1 MFCVKCGVEGDT
13 FKGRCMDCFLEG
25 RKLLLLPPFVDLD
38 RCTGCDEFYV
48 DKKWRTV
55 VPEVAAEDA
64 AIASLKAIAEARI
77 DSVGAQ
83 TSAQDDKNFLVKIDA
98 DLEIDGHDVTA
109 EAETVVRLKNTVC
122 HRCSRQLGNYYE
134 AILQLRGSGKDMEK
148 DVRDAMMNR
157 VLDKVEAAAVNNRQ
171 MFISKV
177 QEMHGG
183 LDFYMS
189 SMSLSKAIARDLSH
203 EFGAIVKE
211 SSTLVGKKDGDDMYR
226 LTHLVRLPPYKL
238 GDVVEHQGRP
248 YHLVQINKQG
258 GKLLSLND
266 FLITSIRPMEMSSI
280 KVLGTDKDIA
290 DAVVVARYE
299 NEIQVLNPF
308 TYATVTLRV
317 PEGYKVEETVRVFS
331 LEGELL
337 LIP

>member
-1 MFCVKCGVEGDT
+1 MFCVKCGADGET
-13 FKGRCMDCFLEG
+13 FKGRCMHCFLEG
-25 RKLLLLPPFVDLD
+25 RQLLLLPPFVDLD

-48 DKKWRTV
+48 DKKWRTTSA
-55 VPEVAAEDA
+55 ENAAEEA
-64 AIASLKAIAEARI
+64 AINALKAIAEARI
-77 DSVGAQ
+77 EAVGAQ
-83 TSAQDDKNFLVKIDA
+83 TIRQDDKNFMVKMDA
-98 DLEIDGHDVTA
+98 DLEIDGHHVSA

-134 AILQLRGSGKDMEK
+134 AILQLRGSNKDMDK
-148 DVRDAMMNR
+148 GVRDAMMNR

-189 SMSLSKAIARDLSH
+189 SMSLSKGIARDLSH
-203 EFGAIVKE
+203 EFGAEVKE

-238 GDVVEHQGRP
+238 GDVVEHQGKP

-266 FLITSIRPMEMSSI
+266 FRITSIRPMEMHSI
-280 KVLGTDKDIA
+280 KVLGTEKDIA
-290 DAVVVARYE
+290 DAVVVARYDGE
-299 NEIQVLNPF
+299 VQVLNPF
-308 TYATVTLRV
+308 TYATVALRV
-317 PEGYKVEETVRVFS
+317 PQGYDVGETVRVFS
-331 LEGELL
+331 LEGDLF